1 MLSSRGRHVTLTTS
15 FYFTNSSLKDTHV
28 TPLVALL
35 LGQAE
40 GTWRPTNFGQ
50 ALYSTF
56 AFGVIGLILG
66 LLGYKLF
73 DWMTPRMHVEHELAE
88 KHNLAVAMVISA
100 VIIGSCIVVAAAIV
114 G

>member
-1 MLSSRGRHVTLTTS
+1 VS
-15 FYFTNSSLKDTHV
+15 
-28 TPLVALL
+28 PLVAQLFA
-35 LGQAE
+35 QAD
-40 GTWRPTNFGQ
+40 TWRPTTFGQ
-50 ALYSTF
+50 ALCSTF
-56 AFGVIGLILG
+56 AFGVIGLVLG

-73 DWMTPRMHVEHELAE
+73 DWMTPRMHVQHELAE

>member
-1 MLSSRGRHVTLTTS
+1 VS
-15 FYFTNSSLKDTHV
+15 
-28 TPLVALL
+28 PLVALL
-35 LGQAE
+35 VAQAE
-40 GTWRPTNFGQ
+40 GTWRPTTFGQ

-56 AFGVIGLILG
+56 AFGVIGLVLG